1 MQLTMRAVVDTNIL
15 VSALLRPGSPP
26 DAVMQAMATRVLTPV
41 LCDAIF
47 AEYGAVLAR
56 PRCGFPAPLMQELLH
71 LLRLQADWVSL
82 PPYDSRPHLPDP
94 ADWPFVG
101 CAIAANGAVVTGN
114 LKHFPPE
121 IGVPVYS
128 ARAWI
133 TLQHPA

>member
-1 MQLTMRAVVDTNIL
+1 MRAVVDTNIL

-26 DAVMQAMATRVLTPV
+26 DAVLQGMAARTLTPV

-47 AEYGAVLAR
+47 EEYTAVLAR
-56 PRCGFPAPLMQELLH
+56 PRFGFSTALVQELLH
-71 LLRLQADWVSL
+71 LLRQQVDWVSL
-82 PPYDSRPHLPDP
+82 PPYDGYPQLPDQ

-101 CAIAANGAVVTGN
+101 CALAAGCAVVTGN

-121 IGVPVYS
+121 IGVPVYT
-128 ARAWI
+128 AWAWV

>member
-1 MQLTMRAVVDTNIL
+1 MRAVVDTNIL

-26 DAVMQAMATRVLTPV
+26 DAVLQGMAARTLTPV

-47 AEYGAVLAR
+47 EEYTAVLAR
-56 PRCGFPAPLMQELLH
+56 PRFGFSTALVQELLH
-71 LLRLQADWVSL
+71 LLRQQVDWVSL
-82 PPYDSRPHLPDP
+82 PPYDGYPQLPDQ

-101 CAIAANGAVVTGN
+101 CALAAGCAVVTGN

-121 IGVPVYS
+121 IGVPVYT
-128 ARAWI
+128 ARAWV

>member
-1 MQLTMRAVVDTNIL
+1 MRAVVDTNIL

-26 DAVMQAMATRVLTPV
+26 DAVLQGMAARTLTPV

-47 AEYGAVLAR
+47 EEYTAVLAR
-56 PRCGFPAPLMQELLH
+56 PRFGFSTALVQELLH
-71 LLRLQADWVSL
+71 LLRQQVDWVSL
-82 PPYDSRPHLPDP
+82 PPYDGYPQLPDQ

-101 CAIAANGAVVTGN
+101 CALAAGCAVVTGN

-121 IGVPVYS
+121 IGVPVYT
-128 ARAWI
+128 ARDWV

>member
-1 MQLTMRAVVDTNIL
+1 MARAVVDTNIL

-26 DAVMQAMATRVLTPV
+26 DAVVQGMVTRSLTPV

-47 AEYGAVLAR
+47 AEYAAVLAR
-56 PRCGFPAPLMQELLH
+56 PRFGFSAALVQELLH
-71 LLRLQADWVSL
+71 LLRQQADWVSL
-82 PPYDSRPHLPDP
+82 PPYDGYPPLPDQ

-101 CAIAANGAVVTGN
+101 CAIAAGCAVVTGN

-121 IGVPVYS
+121 IGVPIYT

-133 TLQHPA
+133 TLQHPP